1 MKPLINLIFLK
12 QWKAYIVLLTILISV
27 ICTTQVVQ
35 QAVNQVFSMP
45 IAIQDMDETPESRKL
60 IDKVKDAPFI
70 NTQLIEKDEAYIDD
84 VIKRK
89 EAIVAFTIPEGFS
102 KRLSE
107 HDMRMR
113 FRYFIEMTLRDL
125 LPRKL

>member
-70 NTQLIEKDEAYIDD
+70 NTQLIEK
-84 VIKRK
+84 
-89 EAIVAFTIPEGFS
+89 GFQS
-102 KRLSE
+102 
-107 HDMRMR
+107 D
-113 FRYFIEMTLRDL
+113 YQNMT
-125 LPRKL
+125 